1 MKNKKIVSLVAA
13 GALLANLAL
22 VAAVSADTNTTMDQ
36 EITAGTLA
44 IDSLPTVSSWSD
56 LNVSLTAQESN
67 VSASF
72 KSLTFEDMRAQPST
86 TYALNS
92 KATHLLDIPSGVTF
106 DVSNLKVRA
115 NGGTANANNQ
125 ANSTECTQGEA
136 VAVYVA
142 QAVTNQ
148 WTFRDTDS
156 KSRAMACDATPD
168 FRLVIPAQQSSGAY
182 RTTVTWS
189 IA

>member
-56 LNVSLTAQESN
+56 LNVSLTSQMSDVTA
-67 VSASF
+67 SAN
-72 KSLTFEDMRAQPST
+72 SLQFSDMRAQPAT
-86 TYALNS
+86 TWALTA
-92 KATHLLDIPSGVTF
+92 KATHLLDIPSSVTF
-106 DVSNLKVRA
+106 DVSNFQIRT
-115 NGGTANANNQ
+115 NGGSPNA
-125 ANSTECTQGEA
+125 ADETNSTECANGQARNLYEA
-136 VAVYVA
+136 
-142 QAVTNQ
+142 QSLTNS
-148 WTFRDTDS
+148 WTARDTDAM
-156 KSRAMACDATPD
+156 SRAMDCKATPD
-168 FRLVIPAQQSSGAY
+168 FRLSVPAQQSSGSY